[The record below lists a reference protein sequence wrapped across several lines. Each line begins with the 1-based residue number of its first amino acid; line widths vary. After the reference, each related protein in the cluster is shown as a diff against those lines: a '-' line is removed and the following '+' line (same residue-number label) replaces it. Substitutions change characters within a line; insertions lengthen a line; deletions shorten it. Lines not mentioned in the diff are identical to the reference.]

1 MKIYMEKILIKI
13 KENARLYLALLFVC
27 EIICY
32 ISVSFAVIIFARAFL
47 VSLIS
52 FIKLI
57 LILLIPFITVSV
69 LRKKLK
75 RERPCDV
82 YPFYN
87 DMKKKKSYSF
97 PSRHAHSY
105 FAIAT
110 VLSFLYPYL
119 SPLFLLLGLALC
131 LLRVLL
137 GFHFPKDVIAGAL
150 TGTVS
155 SLLGVLILNPF

>member
-1 MKIYMEKILIKI
+1 MKIYMEKILKKI
-13 KENARLYLALLFVC
+13 KENARLYLALLFIC

-32 ISVSFAVIIFARAFL
+32 ISVSFAVIISVRAFL
-47 VSLIS
+47 LSPIA
-52 FIKLI
+52 FIKLV
-57 LILLIPFITVSV
+57 LILLIPFITVSAV
-69 LRKKLK
+69 RKKLK
-75 RERPCDV
+75 KERPCDV

-97 PSRHAHSY
+97 PSRHAHSF

-110 VLSFLYPYL
+110 ASAFLYPHL
-119 SPLFLLLGLALC
+119 LPVFLLLGLILC
-131 LLRVLL
+131 ALRVLL
-137 GFHFPKDVIAGAL
+137 GFHFCKDVVAGAL